1 MKLLPYSVTVLP
13 AYAAVGHADATEG
26 DALIC
31 STFDALVAA
40 FPTGLE
46 KFTLTLQLAAL
57 IDAAV
62 TTKIL
67 VLLTMEQL
75 IATTPQMAAEQICE
89 PWMKL
94 LPDTVTRLPA

>member
-13 AYAAVGHADATEG
+13 AYAADGIADATEG

-46 KFTLTLQLAAL
+46 KLTLTPQLAAL
-57 IDAAV
+57 IDAAA
-62 TTKIL
+62 TTKSL
-67 VLLTMEQL
+67 VLLTTEQL
-75 IATTPQMAAEQICE
+75 SAATPQMAAEQFWE

-94 LPDTVTRLPA
+94 LPVMVTRLPA